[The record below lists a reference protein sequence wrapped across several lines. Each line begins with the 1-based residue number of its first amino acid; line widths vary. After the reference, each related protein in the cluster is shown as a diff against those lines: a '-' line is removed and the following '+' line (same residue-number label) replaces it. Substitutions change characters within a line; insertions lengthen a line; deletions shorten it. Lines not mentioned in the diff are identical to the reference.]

1 MSATEPPLVEV
12 KVANPVTYF
21 RRWWTKVM
29 SKEGVSLSFK
39 IHPITAVLMVTAISL
54 VAFSAGRYSINIPFL
69 NYTILPTPTATPT
82 PEPIWK
88 QTAFTGKL
96 QFSVTTNKYFLV
108 TTSSEAITLDN
119 ESNLELLTLIGKRIL
134 AIGEYNKTA
143 RVLKITD
150 AKDLEVLSKT
160 PIPIPTIEPS
170 PTPTTPPSET
180 PLDSPSPSPLE

>member
-1 MSATEPPLVEV
+1 MSTTEPPLVEV

-21 RRWWTKVM
+21 RRWWSKVM

-69 NYTILPTPTATPT
+69 NYTVLPTTPSESEGKPTS
-82 PEPIWK
+82 EPIWK

-96 QFSVTTNKYFLV
+96 QYSVTTNKYFLV

-134 AIGEYNKTA
+134 AVGEYNKA
-143 RVLKITD
+143 EKLLKITD

-160 PIPIPTIEPS
+160 PIPIPTVE
-170 PTPTTPPSET
+170 PSET

>member
-1 MSATEPPLVEV
+1 MSPTEPPLVEV
-12 KVANPVTYF
+12 KVSNPVTYF
-21 RRWWTKVM
+21 RRWWERVV
-29 SKEGVSLSFK
+29 SKEGVSFSFK

-69 NYTILPTPTATPT
+69 NYTTFPTTTATPT
-82 PEPIWK
+82 SEPIWK

-134 AIGEYNKTA
+134 AVGEYNKSEKL
-143 RVLKITD
+143 LKITD
-150 AKDLEVLSKT
+150 AKNLEILSKT
-160 PIPIPTIEPS
+160 PIPIPTIEP
-170 PTPTTPPSET
+170 TPTSLASET
-180 PLDSPSPSPLE
+180 PLASPGLSPLE